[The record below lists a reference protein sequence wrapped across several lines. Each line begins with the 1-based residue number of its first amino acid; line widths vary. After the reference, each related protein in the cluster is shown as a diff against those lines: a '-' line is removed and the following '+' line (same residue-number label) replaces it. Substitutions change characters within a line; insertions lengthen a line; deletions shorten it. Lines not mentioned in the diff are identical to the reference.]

1 MSATA
6 ERALRKLVREY
17 QDHNSSTVAE
27 LEAVPTPLAFSRFV
41 AANRPV
47 VIRGAGKETQVP
59 ALERWTDDNADAIV
73 DGVFVEPANV
83 QLRLS
88 ELLGKLREEQDEPTT
103 TAPVYYVQTQNG
115 NLDAEYLALL
125 DDVGRDGPSFAREVF
140 DPYENIY
147 MVVRGTK
154 TFTLLPPTEAYCLHE
169 RVFPHATYSFDPS
182 TASFT
187 VSRTTPPLSLPWIP
201 VNPLSPNL
209 AFHPRYA
216 LARPLRVTLH
226 EGDML
231 YLPALWFHF
240 VEQDV
245 GFGPAGRGTRAA
257 IAVNWW
263 YDMRHDGLLW
273 ATYGMIRRLTL
284 AVDGREEDDGEE

>member
-1 MSATA
+1 MMLTSLSFMNSA
-6 ERALRKLVREY
+6 
-17 QDHNSSTVAE
+17 
-27 LEAVPTPLAFSRFV
+27 
-41 AANRPV
+41 
-47 VIRGAGKETQVP
+47 
-59 ALERWTDDNADAIV
+59 
-73 DGVFVEPANV
+73 
-83 QLRLS
+83 
-88 ELLGKLREEQDEPTT
+88 
-103 TAPVYYVQTQNG
+103 
-115 NLDAEYLALL
+115 
-125 DDVGRDGPSFAREVF
+125 

-154 TFTLLPPTEAYCLHE
+154 TFTLLPPTEAYCLHGVSSFHPALHLSNLTNLVFAE